1 MVDCNFFFKQIMLMR
16 KILFVCILISFV
28 AIAAM
33 GQERC
38 ALFVGISDYPESSG
52 FKKIHGANDYEIVGK
67 MLDNKGFKTTA
78 LLNSQATAA
87 NIRNELQNLAT
98 NSAKGSYVYI
108 HFSCHGQPFE
118 DKPPFDED
126 DHWDESLVAYDA
138 KINYQSGVYEG
149 QKHIIDDELYSY
161 FSAIRQKIGENG
173 LLCVVIDACYSGSGS
188 RDEEDDE
195 GIERGTRL
203 GFSEN
208 GKYFAPR
215 IDRTSKFAIEKI
227 PDGADIIVLE
237 ACRAYQI
244 NHEVIKNGRY
254 FGVLSFYITQVLKNQ
269 YITKNTDWILQL
281 RDLMASDPALINQNM
296 VYEISF

>member
-1 MVDCNFFFKQIMLMR
+1 MR
-16 KILFVCILISFV
+16 KILFVCILISFA

-33 GQERC
+33 GQERS

-67 MLDNKGFKTTA
+67 MLDNKGFKTTT

-98 NSAKGSYVYI
+98 NSANGSYVYI

-126 DHWDESLVAYDA
+126 DRWDESLVSYDA
-138 KINYQSGVYEG
+138 EINYQSGVYEG
-149 QKHIIDDELYSY
+149 QNHIIDDELYSY
-161 FSAIRQKIGENG
+161 FTAIRQKIGENG
-173 LLCVVIDACYSGSGS
+173 LLCVVIDACYSGTGS

-203 GFSEN
+203 GFSDS

-215 IDRTSKFAIEKI
+215 IDRQSNYKI
-227 PDGADIIVLE
+227 DKIADAADIIVLE

-254 FGVLSFYITQVLKNQ
+254 CGALSFYITQVLKNHP
-269 YITKNTDWILQL
+269 ITENTDWILQVSN
-281 RDLMASDPALINQNM
+281 LMSNDPALISQNM

>member
-1 MVDCNFFFKQIMLMR
+1 MR
-16 KILFVCILISFV
+16 KILFVCILISFA

-33 GQERC
+33 GQERS

-67 MLDNKGFKTTA
+67 MLDNKGFKTTT

-98 NSAKGSYVYI
+98 NSANGSYVYI

-126 DHWDESLVAYDA
+126 DRWDESLVSYDA
-138 KINYQSGVYEG
+138 EINYQSGVYEG
-149 QKHIIDDELYSY
+149 QNHIIDDELYSY
-161 FSAIRQKIGENG
+161 FTAIRQKIGENG
-173 LLCVVIDACYSGSGS
+173 LLCVVIDACYSGTGS

-203 GFSEN
+203 GFSDS
-208 GKYFAPR
+208 GKYFAQR
-215 IDRTSKFAIEKI
+215 IDRQSNYKI
-227 PDGADIIVLE
+227 DKIADAADIIVLE

-254 FGVLSFYITQVLKNQ
+254 CGALSFYITQVLKNHP
-269 YITKNTDWILQL
+269 ITENTDWILQVSN
-281 RDLMASDPALINQNM
+281 LMSNDPALISQNM

>member
-1 MVDCNFFFKQIMLMR
+1 MR

-33 GQERC
+33 GQERS

-67 MLDNKGFKTTA
+67 MLDNKGFKTTT

-87 NIRNELQNLAT
+87 NIRSQLQNLAT

-126 DHWDESLVAYDA
+126 DRCDESLVAYDA
-138 KINYQSGVYEG
+138 KINYNSGVYEG
-149 QKHIIDDELYSY
+149 KNHIIDDELYSY
-161 FSAIRQKIGENG
+161 FTAIRQKIGENG

-227 PDGADIIVLE
+227 PGGADIIVLE

-254 FGVLSFYITQVLKNQ
+254 CGALSFYITQVLKNQ
-269 YITKNTDWILQL
+269 HITKNADWILQL
-281 RDLMASDPALINQNM
+281 RDLMASDPALIEQNM
-296 VYEISF
+296 VYEVSF

>member
-1 MVDCNFFFKQIMLMR
+1 MR

-28 AIAAM
+28 TIAAM

-67 MLDNKGFKTTA
+67 MLDNKGFKTTT

-87 NIRNELQNLAT
+87 NIRRQLQNLAT

-149 QKHIIDDELYSY
+149 ENHIIDDELYSY
-161 FSAIRQKIGENG
+161 FTAIRQKIGENG

-203 GFSEN
+203 GFSDS

-215 IDRTSKFAIEKI
+215 IDRTSQFAIEKI
-227 PDGADIIVLE
+227 PGGADIIVLE

-254 FGVLSFYITQVLKNQ
+254 FGALSYYITQVLKNHP
-269 YITKNTDWILQL
+269 ITKNTDWILQVSN
-281 RDLMASDPALINQNM
+281 LMSNDPALINQNM

>member
-1 MVDCNFFFKQIMLMR
+1 MR
-16 KILFVCILISFV
+16 KILFVCILMSFIT
-28 AIAAM
+28 IAAM
-33 GQERC
+33 GQERS

-67 MLDNKGFKTTA
+67 ILDNKGFKTTT
-78 LLNSQATAA
+78 LLNSQAIAA

-98 NSAKGSYVYI
+98 NAAKGSYVYI

-126 DHWDESLVAYDA
+126 DHWDESLVSYDA

-149 QKHIIDDELYSY
+149 ENHIIDDELFSY

-173 LLCVVIDACYSGSGS
+173 LLCVVIDACYSGSAG

-203 GFSEN
+203 GFSDS

-215 IDRTSKFAIEKI
+215 IDHTSKFAIEKI
-227 PDGADIIVLE
+227 PGGADIIVLE

-254 FGVLSFYITQVLKNQ
+254 FGALSYYITQVLNSHK
-269 YITKNTDWILQL
+269 ITKHTDWILQVSN
-281 RDLMASDPALINQNM
+281 LMSNDPALISQNM

>member
-1 MVDCNFFFKQIMLMR
+1 MR
-16 KILFVCILISFV
+16 KILFVCILISFA

-33 GQERC
+33 GQERS

-67 MLDNKGFKTTA
+67 MLDNKGFKTTT

-98 NSAKGSYVYI
+98 NSVNGSYVYI

-126 DHWDESLVAYDA
+126 DRWDESLVSYDA
-138 KINYQSGVYEG
+138 EINYQSGVYEG
-149 QKHIIDDELYSY
+149 QNHIIDDELYSY
-161 FSAIRQKIGENG
+161 FTAIRQKIGENG
-173 LLCVVIDACYSGSGS
+173 LLCVVIDACYSGTGS

-203 GFSEN
+203 GFSDS

-215 IDRTSKFAIEKI
+215 IDRQSNYKI
-227 PDGADIIVLE
+227 DKIADAADIIVLE

-254 FGVLSFYITQVLKNQ
+254 CGALSFYITQVLKNHP
-269 YITKNTDWILQL
+269 ITENTDWILQVSN
-281 RDLMASDPALINQNM
+281 LMSNDPALISQNM

>member
-16 KILFVCILISFV
+16 KILFVCILISFA

-67 MLDNKGFKTTA
+67 MLDNKGFKTTT
-78 LLNSQATAA
+78 LLNNQATAA
-87 NIRNELQNLAT
+87 NIRSQLQNLAT

-138 KINYQSGVYEG
+138 KINYQSGVYVGEN
-149 QKHIIDDELYSY
+149 HIIDDELYSY
-161 FSAIRQKIGENG
+161 FTAIRQTIGENG
-173 LLCVVIDACYSGSGS
+173 LLCVVIDACYSGSAG
-188 RDEEDDE
+188 RDGDDDE

-203 GFSEN
+203 GFSED
-208 GKYFAPR
+208 GKLFAPR

-227 PDGADIIVLE
+227 PGGADIIVLE
-237 ACRAYQI
+237 ASRAYQI

-254 FGVLSFYITQVLKNQ
+254 FGALSYYITQVLNSHR
-269 YITKNTDWILQL
+269 ITKNTDWILQL
-281 RDLMASDPALINQNM
+281 RDLMASDPALISQNM

>member
-1 MVDCNFFFKQIMLMR
+1 MR

-33 GQERC
+33 GQERS

-67 MLDNKGFKTTA
+67 MLDNKGFKTTT

-87 NIRNELQNLAT
+87 NIRSQLQNLAT
-98 NSAKGSYVYI
+98 NSTKGSYVYI

-149 QKHIIDDELYSY
+149 KNHIIDDELYSY

-173 LLCVVIDACYSGSGS
+173 LLCVVIDACYSGSAG
-188 RDEEDDE
+188 RDGEDDE

-215 IDRTSKFAIEKI
+215 IDRQSNYKI
-227 PDGADIIVLE
+227 DKIADAADIIVLE

-254 FGVLSFYITQVLKNQ
+254 CGALSFYITQVLNSHR
-269 YITKNTDWILQL
+269 ITKNTDWILQL
-281 RDLMASDPALINQNM
+281 RDWMASDPALINQNM

>member
-1 MVDCNFFFKQIMLMR
+1 MR

-33 GQERC
+33 GQERS

-67 MLDNKGFKTTA
+67 MLDNKGFKTTT

-87 NIRNELQNLAT
+87 NIRSQLQNLAT
-98 NSAKGSYVYI
+98 NSTKGSYVYI

-149 QKHIIDDELYSY
+149 QNHIVDDELFSY
-161 FSAIRQKIGENG
+161 FTAIRQKIGENG
-173 LLCVVIDACYSGSGS
+173 LLCVVIDACYSGTGS
-188 RDEEDDE
+188 RDEVDDE
-195 GIERGTRL
+195 GIARGTRL
-203 GFSEN
+203 GFSED
-208 GKYFAPR
+208 GKLFAPR
-215 IDRTSKFAIEKI
+215 IDRQSNYKI
-227 PDGADIIVLE
+227 DKIADAADIIVLE

-254 FGVLSFYITQVLKNQ
+254 FGALSYYITQVLNSHR
-269 YITKNTDWILQL
+269 ITKNTDWILQVSN
-281 RDLMASDPALINQNM
+281 LMSNDPALISQNM

>member
-1 MVDCNFFFKQIMLMR
+1 MR
-16 KILFVCILISFV
+16 KILFVCILISFA
-28 AIAAM
+28 AIAAI
-33 GQERC
+33 GQERS

-67 MLDNKGFKTTA
+67 MLDNKGFKTTT

-98 NSAKGSYVYI
+98 NSANGSYVYI

-126 DHWDESLVAYDA
+126 DRWDESLVSYDA
-138 KINYQSGVYEG
+138 EINYQSGVYEG
-149 QKHIIDDELYSY
+149 QNHIIDDELYSY
-161 FSAIRQKIGENG
+161 FTAIRQKIGENG
-173 LLCVVIDACYSGSGS
+173 LLCVVIDACYSGTGS

-203 GFSEN
+203 GFSDS

-215 IDRTSKFAIEKI
+215 IDRQSNYKI
-227 PDGADIIVLE
+227 DKIADAADIIVLE

-254 FGVLSFYITQVLKNQ
+254 CGALSFYITQVLKNHP
-269 YITKNTDWILQL
+269 ITENTDWILQVSN
-281 RDLMASDPALINQNM
+281 LMSNDPALISQNM

>member
-1 MVDCNFFFKQIMLMR
+1 MR
-16 KILFVCILISFV
+16 KILFVCILISFA

-33 GQERC
+33 GQERS

-67 MLDNKGFKTTA
+67 MLDNKGFKTTT

-98 NSAKGSYVYI
+98 NSANGSYVYI

-126 DHWDESLVAYDA
+126 DRWDESLVSYDA
-138 KINYQSGVYEG
+138 EINYQSGVYEG
-149 QKHIIDDELYSY
+149 QNHIIDDELYSY
-161 FSAIRQKIGENG
+161 FTAIRQKIGENG
-173 LLCVVIDACYSGSGS
+173 LLCVVIDACYSGTGS

-195 GIERGTRL
+195 GIEHGTRL
-203 GFSEN
+203 GFSDS

-215 IDRTSKFAIEKI
+215 IDRQSNYKI
-227 PDGADIIVLE
+227 DKIADAADIIVLE

-254 FGVLSFYITQVLKNQ
+254 CGALSFYITQVLKNHP
-269 YITKNTDWILQL
+269 ITENTDWILQVSN
-281 RDLMASDPALINQNM
+281 LMSNDPALISQNM

>member
-1 MVDCNFFFKQIMLMR
+1 
-16 KILFVCILISFV
+16 
-28 AIAAM
+28 M

-67 MLDNKGFKTTA
+67 MLDNKGFKTTT

-87 NIRNELQNLAT
+87 NIRNELHNLAT
-98 NSAKGSYVYI
+98 NSTKGSYVYI

-138 KINYQSGVYEG
+138 KINYQSGVYQGEN
-149 QKHIIDDELYSY
+149 HIIDDELYSY
-161 FSAIRQKIGENG
+161 FTAIRQKIGEKG
-173 LLCVVIDACYSGSGS
+173 LLCVVIDACYSGTGS
-188 RDEEDDE
+188 RDEVDDE
-195 GIERGTRL
+195 GIARGTRL
-203 GFSEN
+203 GFSED
-208 GKYFAPR
+208 GKLFAPR
-215 IDRTSKFAIEKI
+215 IDRQSNYKI
-227 PDGADIIVLE
+227 DKIADAADIIVLE

-254 FGVLSFYITQVLKNQ
+254 FGALSYYITQVLNSHR
-269 YITKNTDWILQL
+269 ITKNTDWILQVSN
-281 RDLMASDPALINQNM
+281 LMSNDPALISQNM

>member
-1 MVDCNFFFKQIMLMR
+1 MR

-28 AIAAM
+28 AISAM

-67 MLDNKGFKTTA
+67 MLDNKGFKTTT

-87 NIRNELQNLAT
+87 NIRSQLQNLAT
-98 NSAKGSYVYI
+98 NSAKGSCVYI

-126 DHWDESLVAYDA
+126 DHWDESLVSYDA

-149 QKHIIDDELYSY
+149 QNHIIDDELYSY
-161 FSAIRQKIGENG
+161 FTAIRQKIGENG
-173 LLCVVIDACYSGSGS
+173 LLCVVIDACYSGSAG

-203 GFSEN
+203 GFSDS

-215 IDRTSKFAIEKI
+215 IDRTGNYAIEKI
-227 PDGADIIVLE
+227 PGGADIIVLE

-244 NHEVIKNGRY
+244 NHEVIKNGGY
-254 FGVLSFYITQVLKNQ
+254 CGALSFYITQVLKNHP
-269 YITKNTDWILQL
+269 ITKNTDWILQVSN
-281 RDLMASDPALINQNM
+281 LMSNDPALINQNM
-296 VYEISF
+296 VYEVSF